1 MQGVNRSPAIDA
13 HTVGFELWFSVWF
26 HPVIES
32 DCGKKVCNGNVLNVI
47 DVVFNLSH
55 HQKLVEE
62 NKSYPITVLAVS
74 M

>member
-1 MQGVNRSPAIDA
+1 M
-13 HTVGFELWFSVWF
+13 E
-26 HPVIES
+26 
-32 DCGKKVCNGNVLNVI
+32 NVLNVI